1 MNENLQSTRKVIF
14 GIPSTKS
21 MRVHQSKKTICYTCI
36 HIWYVF
42 SKNLYR
48 TCSREHKNLISALKA
63 LQSLRMKIDNKKMAS
78 VLDYPL
84 ITLIAEINTMKKAY
98 PVSFL
103 FSRNN
108 QLSPKMWNVVK
119 ILGKDIEFPASS
131 LRFSYRVKCIL
142 SKTLYYDIKWN
153 LCCCT

>member
-1 MNENLQSTRKVIF
+1 M
-14 GIPSTKS
+14 
-21 MRVHQSKKTICYTCI
+21 
-36 HIWYVF
+36 YVF
-42 SKNLYR
+42 PKNLYK

-84 ITLIAEINTMKKAY
+84 ITLVAEINTMKKAY

-108 QLSPKMWNVVK
+108 QLSPKM
-119 ILGKDIEFPASS
+119 
-131 LRFSYRVKCIL
+131 
-142 SKTLYYDIKWN
+142 
-153 LCCCT
+153 